1 MPRVDYSERARA
13 NIRDIGHYT
22 ILNCG
27 AQQADKYVRE
37 LLQRI
42 EQAMEWP
49 EGAPE
54 ITIGD
59 DIVRKLIIAD
69 HVVYYSIEPDRV
81 LIRAILHF
89 SQLPD
94 RLRD

>member
-22 ILNCG
+22 ILNWG
-27 AQQADKYVRE
+27 AQQADKYLRE

-42 EQAMEWP
+42 EQAMEWS
-49 EGAPE
+49 EGVPE

-59 DIVRKLIIAD
+59 DIVRKLIIAH
-69 HVVYYSIEPDRV
+69 HVGYYSIEPDRV

-94 RLRD
+94 RLRE

>member
-1 MPRVDYSERARA
+1 V
-13 NIRDIGHYT
+13 G
-22 ILNCG
+22 
-27 AQQADKYVRE
+27 E

-42 EQAMEWP
+42 EKAMDWP

-54 ITIGD
+54 ITIGGE
-59 DIVRKLIIAD
+59 IMRKLTVGH
-69 HVVYYSIEPDRV
+69 HVAYYSIEPDRV
-81 LIRAILHF
+81 LIRAIWHF